1 MKKFIEKRPYLMFL
15 LPGIIV
21 YSVFVVY
28 PILSAGYISFFRWNG
43 YGPKEFV
50 GLQNYREL
58 FTNVNMMSQLGNAL
72 KNCLT
77 IFLLS
82 VIIMMPIQIIMAYI
96 IHAKS
101 RGSGFFQVAVFSP
114 QFISTPVIVFIFTL
128 LFDGSFGIVNK
139 ILRETGLGNLA
150 RPWMG
155 IPEYGI
161 YVVWFM
167 MTWAGMGVGMVYF
180 IGAMKM
186 ISHEILESAYV
197 DGAGFWKRLWYIVLP
212 QSKGTIF
219 NIVLTSYIISMTV
232 FDFNYILGGSGGG
245 ISGSV
250 DTLALMFYRTA
261 FGENSPLG
269 GKVSVNA
276 MGMGTTIAC
285 VLFLMV
291 FVVAII
297 QIILMFR
304 TKKED

>member
-1 MKKFIEKRPYLMFL
+1 
-15 LPGIIV
+15 
-21 YSVFVVY
+21 
-28 PILSAGYISFFRWNG
+28 
-43 YGPKEFV
+43 
-50 GLQNYREL
+50 
-58 FTNVNMMSQLGNAL
+58 
-72 KNCLT
+72 
-77 IFLLS
+77 
-82 VIIMMPIQIIMAYI
+82 
-96 IHAKS
+96 
-101 RGSGFFQVAVFSP
+101 
-114 QFISTPVIVFIFTL
+114 
-128 LFDGSFGIVNK
+128 
-139 ILRETGLGNLA
+139 
-150 RPWMG
+150 
-155 IPEYGI
+155 
-161 YVVWFM
+161 M

-212 QSKGTIF
+212 QIKGTIF